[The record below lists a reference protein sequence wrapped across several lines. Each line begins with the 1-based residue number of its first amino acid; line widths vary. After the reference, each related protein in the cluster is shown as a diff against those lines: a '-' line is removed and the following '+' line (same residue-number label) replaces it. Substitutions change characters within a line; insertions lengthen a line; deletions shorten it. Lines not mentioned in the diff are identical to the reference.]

1 MKKIIKYIILA
12 VIVIVSLYNSV
23 YFESLDKVKKGQEA
37 LVFNAKEY
45 ASDFMANKKEALPAI
60 NTSEF
65 LLETVK
71 DVKSYAEQNGKKL
84 GISNDYNFILEGN
97 ATVLSIEEENVIVQ
111 LNENNEQ
118 KVKIA
123 TDFIFGNAIRDASA
137 LADIGTFQNTMDFNN
152 ISVELN
158 NIVRETI
165 VPSFLKTVKEGD
177 VIYFKGATK
186 INIKKPDLKELRVIP
201 LILKFNN

>member
-37 LVFNAKEY
+37 LVFNAEEY

-65 LLETVK
+65 LLDAVK

-84 GISNDYNFILEGN
+84 GISNDYNFILDGN

-118 KVKIA
+118 NIKIA
-123 TDFIFGNAIRDASA
+123 TDFIFGNAIRDGSA

-165 VPSFLKTVKEGD
+165 VPSFVKTVKEGD
-177 VIYFKGATK
+177 AIYFKGATK

-201 LILKFNN
+201 LILKINN